1 MAPSD
6 GGGFVW
12 TPGARRSVNVLV
24 AMQAM
29 HMCAS
34 QVVELASEDLLVT
47 LVQKVFREKPEL
59 VAERD
64 EKRRKLGESPD
75 AEALEKVEAEFDE
88 QIKVKA
94 NSRAAY
100 IMSTVQVVIALG
112 DFVIGPILG
121 AAADA
126 YGRKSLVLI
135 APAVQGIF
143 RAAIALRPSVNL
155 FVAFQMVQGITNIMY
170 VRPLEISVLSI
181 LPPFLI
187 QTLTRSRYG
196 RVIQLMIGDIV
207 PRHTFEYQ
215 RVGGLSSKVNT
226 VLGLIF
232 MLVGGRVSLRTG
244 FLSSALLSLGGFLAL
259 SFFMTD
265 TLRVADRVPFTAKN
279 AHPFSFIRFFNRS
292 PMLRRIGIFA
302 LISEAPN
309 FEGYEGLFFIHK
321 WGWMKQQRTW
331 MQIVR
336 RSIHYF
342 NFNCAPRHPL
352 CV

>member
-1 MAPSD
+1 M
-6 GGGFVW
+6 
-12 TPGARRSVNVLV
+12 
-24 AMQAM
+24 
-29 HMCAS
+29 
-34 QVVELASEDLLVT
+34 
-47 LVQKVFREKPEL
+47 
-59 VAERD
+59 
-64 EKRRKLGESPD
+64 
-75 AEALEKVEAEFDE
+75 
-88 QIKVKA
+88 
-94 NSRAAY
+94 
-100 IMSTVQVVIALG
+100 
-112 DFVIGPILG
+112 
-121 AAADA
+121 
-126 YGRKSLVLI
+126 
-135 APAVQGIF
+135 
-143 RAAIALRPSVNL
+143 
-155 FVAFQMVQGITNIMY
+155 
-170 VRPLEISVLSI
+170 
-181 LPPFLI
+181 
-187 QTLTRSRYG
+187 RSRYG
-196 RVIQLMIGDIV
+196 RVLQLMIGDIV

-336 RSIHYF
+336 RSIHFY
-342 NFNCAPRHPL
+342 NFNCAPRNWSL
-352 CV
+352 RLASSASRSACT

>member
-1 MAPSD
+1 MTA
-6 GGGFVW
+6 
-12 TPGARRSVNVLV
+12 
-24 AMQAM
+24 
-29 HMCAS
+29 
-34 QVVELASEDLLVT
+34 
-47 LVQKVFREKPEL
+47 
-59 VAERD
+59 
-64 EKRRKLGESPD
+64 
-75 AEALEKVEAEFDE
+75 
-88 QIKVKA
+88 
-94 NSRAAY
+94 
-100 IMSTVQVVIALG
+100 
-112 DFVIGPILG
+112 
-121 AAADA
+121 
-126 YGRKSLVLI
+126 
-135 APAVQGIF
+135 
-143 RAAIALRPSVNL
+143 
-155 FVAFQMVQGITNIMY
+155 
-170 VRPLEISVLSI
+170 
-181 LPPFLI
+181 
-187 QTLTRSRYG
+187 

-342 NFNCAPRHPL
+342 NFNCAPRHSS